1 MIAAWGVQT
10 SWNRLP
16 QGPIATQQG
25 AWHQRIDD
33 NPLTAQI
40 PGFSHRK
47 IRLGSTFHT
56 VWVGSATGNGEA
68 SRRRIRTLIAL
79 QNPVAQVIVA
89 ILWGR
94 GTFATPRQGGVMML
108 IGYARVS
115 TQDQTLRLQHD
126 ALTDGG
132 CEKLF
137 REKLSGTRTTLPARE
152 KLLAV
157 ARKGDVVVVWKLDR
171 LGRSLRDLIDVVN
184 SLQDRG
190 VGLRSLQ
197 EAIDTTTPAGKLTF
211 HIFAALAEF
220 EGDMIRER
228 TRAGL
233 AAAHKRGVAIGR
245 PRALTPVQ
253 ILMAK
258 AMTADPSI
266 SIRQVAEQCG
276 IHRSTL
282 YRHLNARQK
291 RSA

>member
-1 MIAAWGVQT
+1 MRATAAL
-10 SWNRLP
+10 NL
-16 QGPIATQQG
+16 
-25 AWHQRIDD
+25 
-33 NPLTAQI
+33 
-40 PGFSHRK
+40 RK
-47 IRLGSTFHT
+47 INRVEGRPLGEVMTAECHRGAT
-56 VWVGSATGNGEA
+56 VVKPVGSATGNGEA
-68 SRRRIRTLIAL
+68 SRRRIRTRIAL

-115 TQDQTLRLQHD
+115 THDQTLRLQHD
-126 ALTDGG
+126 ALTAGG

-137 REKLSGTRTTLPARE
+137 REKLSGTSTTLPARE
-152 KLLAV
+152 KLLAF

-220 EGDMIRER
+220 ERDMIRER

-245 PRALTPVQ
+245 PRALTPEQ

-258 AMTADPSI
+258 AMTADPAI
-266 SIRQVAEQCG
+266 STRQVAEQFG
-276 IHRSTL
+276 IHRATL

-291 RSA
+291 RSP

>member
-1 MIAAWGVQT
+1 
-10 SWNRLP
+10 
-16 QGPIATQQG
+16 
-25 AWHQRIDD
+25 
-33 NPLTAQI
+33 
-40 PGFSHRK
+40 
-47 IRLGSTFHT
+47 
-56 VWVGSATGNGEA
+56 
-68 SRRRIRTLIAL
+68 
-79 QNPVAQVIVA
+79 
-89 ILWGR
+89 
-94 GTFATPRQGGVMML
+94 ML

-137 REKLSGTRTTLPARE
+137 REKLSGTSTTLPARE
-152 KLLAV
+152 KLLAF

-171 LGRSLRDLIDVVN
+171 LWRSLRDLIGVVN

-220 EGDMIRER
+220 ERDMIRER
-228 TRAGL
+228 TSAGL
-233 AAAHKRGVAIGR
+233 AAARKRGVAIGR
-245 PRALTPVQ
+245 PRALTPEQ
-253 ILMAK
+253 ILMAE
-258 AMTADPSI
+258 AMTADPAI
-266 SIRQVAEQCG
+266 STRQVAEQFG

>member
-1 MIAAWGVQT
+1 
-10 SWNRLP
+10 
-16 QGPIATQQG
+16 
-25 AWHQRIDD
+25 
-33 NPLTAQI
+33 
-40 PGFSHRK
+40 
-47 IRLGSTFHT
+47 
-56 VWVGSATGNGEA
+56 
-68 SRRRIRTLIAL
+68 
-79 QNPVAQVIVA
+79 
-89 ILWGR
+89 
-94 GTFATPRQGGVMML
+94 MML

-137 REKLSGTRTTLPARE
+137 REKL
-152 KLLAV
+152 LAF

-220 EGDMIRER
+220 ERDMIRER
-228 TRAGL
+228 TSAGL

-245 PRALTPVQ
+245 PRALTPQQ
-253 ILMAK
+253 ILMAE
-258 AMTADPSI
+258 AMTADPAI
-266 SIRQVAEQCG
+266 STRQVAEQFG